1 MQVSKANDV
10 KIYNLSAGK
19 SVPEWLNDRQRRKLE
34 QKNVEVRRRIQL
46 IQDFE
51 MPDVSTALE
60 VTPDGRYI
68 FATGTYKPYL
78 KCYDLK
84 NLSLKFER
92 GLDAE
97 AIKTLTLSDD
107 WSKVVIL
114 EEERFVEF
122 HHQRG
127 RYFRLRI
134 PRPGRDMDFCRESGD
149 LYMVGSSNEI
159 YRLNLE
165 EGIFLQSLVTDANSI
180 NCCQFSPV
188 HQLFLAG
195 TSEGTVEAWDHRD
208 RKRVSILDTLPSIKD
223 DIESL
228 AQVSALRWLSPL
240 QMGVGTTSG
249 HILMFDIRS
258 SRPLIVKD
266 QNNGLPIRRIELVQR
281 ENDSELVMSMDDRA
295 VKVWN
300 RETGKPFSAIEP
312 QNALNDF
319 VRYPGSGL
327 ILMACESSRMEQYYV
342 PSLGPAPKW
351 CAYLETITEELE
363 ETEQPAVYDDYK
375 FVTASE
381 LDQIGLSHLVGS
393 NVLRAYMHGYFMDIR
408 LYNKAR
414 TLTQPFAYD
423 KYKDRKLMEEV
434 EKERET
440 TVVKKKSEKNRVKVN
455 AELAER
461 LKDEAE
467 ATIREKKKDKRNK
480 GMKKAEAA
488 SSILSDDRFS
498 KLFQSEDFEVDESS
512 EAFTRTKTL
521 SNKKKMM
528 KGEVREEQSEDED
541 DEQDQEPQM
550 DLSELGMVAE
560 DEEGPSHR
568 KSEDDSDAS
577 MSSLEEKSDEESE
590 SEGEKEKEEKRKRI
604 EAARKR
610 QQKRNMQR
618 AFDEVEKERRAVN
631 KPSKFT
637 LHQVDTGETTTKYG
651 DGDQS
656 DEEVSAPLDTRKEML
671 IKEGV
676 EEEGREE
683 ETPFG
688 GKSLTF
694 TLKKKS
700 TMEKEAAA
708 ERAEKHLKQRKEERR
723 TLGSVRNMMTP
734 LPANLML
741 NFKGEQSA
749 RGGPGVRGGR
759 GRGRGQTRRM

>member
-1 MQVSKANDV
+1 GMQVSKANDV

-46 IQDFE
+46 IQDFQ

-60 VTPDGRYI
+60 VSPDGRYI

-78 KCYDLK
+78 RCFDLK

-107 WSKVVIL
+107 WSKLVIL

-165 EGIFLQSLVTDANSI
+165 EGVFLQSLITEATSI
-180 NCCQFSPV
+180 NCCQFNPV

-223 DIESL
+223 EIEGL
-228 AQVSALRWLSPL
+228 TQVSALRWFSPL

-249 HILMFDIRS
+249 HILLFDIRS
-258 SRPLIVKD
+258 RRPLLVKD
-266 QNNGLPIRRIELVQR
+266 QYNALPIKRIELVQR
-281 ENDSELVMSMDDRA
+281 ENEGDLVMSMDERA
-295 VKVWN
+295 IKVWS
-300 RETGKPFSAIEP
+300 RDTGKAFSAIEP

-327 ILMACESSRMEQYYV
+327 ILMACESSRMEQYFV

-375 FVTASE
+375 FVTAAE
-381 LDQIGLSHLVGS
+381 LDQLGLSHLVGS

-440 TVVKKKSEKNRVKVN
+440 TVVKKKNESKRVKVN

-461 LKDEAE
+461 LKTEAE
-467 ATIREKKKDKRNK
+467 GEASREKRKDKRNK
-480 GMKKAEAA
+480 EMKKAEAA
-488 SSILSDDRFS
+488 SIILSDQRFS
-498 KLFQSEDFEVDESS
+498 KLFQIEDFEVDETS
-512 EAFTRTKTL
+512 EAFTRAK
-521 SNKKKMM
+521 NGMKKKKMDR
-528 KGEVREEQSEDED
+528 GEEVGEESQEDLEDE
-541 DEQDQEPQM
+541 QQV
-550 DLSELGMVAE
+550 DLSGLDMGKIDEELGLRTDGGE
-560 DEEGPSHR
+560 
-568 KSEDDSDAS
+568 SDAS
-577 MSSLEEKSDEESE
+577 MSSMEEKSEESE
-590 SEGEKEKEEKRKRI
+590 SEGEKEKEEKRKRV
-604 EAARKR
+604 EAARRR

-618 AFDEVEKERRAVN
+618 AFDDDEKERRAVN
-631 KPSKFT
+631 KPTKFT
-637 LHQVDTGETTTKYG
+637 LHQMDTGETTTKFG
-651 DGDQS
+651 DADES
-656 DEEVSAPLDTRKEML
+656 DEEVSAPLASRKQML
-671 IKEGV
+671 VEEGV

-688 GKSLTF
+688 GKSVTF

-700 TMEKEAAA
+700 TLEKEAAA
-708 ERAEKHLKQRKEERR
+708 ERTERHLKQRKEERR

-741 NFKGEQSA
+741 NFKGEQSS
-749 RGGPGVRGGR
+749 GGPSGRGGR
-759 GRGRGQTRRM
+759 GRGRGRG

>member
-1 MQVSKANDV
+1 MHPGCASKKEIEPARRIRCKLCVQIFPGMQVSKANDV

-19 SVPEWLNDRQRRKLE
+19 SVPDWLNDRQRRKLE

-78 KCYDLK
+78 KCFDLK

-107 WSKVVIL
+107 WTKVVIL
-114 EEERFVEF
+114 EEERFVEL

-134 PRPGRDMDFCRESGD
+134 PRPGRDMDLCRESAD

-165 EGIFLQSLVTDANSI
+165 EGVFLSSLVTQATSI

-188 HQLFLAG
+188 HQLFVAG

-208 RKRVSILDTLPSIKD
+208 RERVSILDVLPSISHHID
-223 DIESL
+223 GI
-228 AQVSALRWLSPL
+228 AAVSAVKWFSSL
-240 QMGVGTTSG
+240 QIGIGTTSG
-249 HILMFDIRS
+249 HTLIFDIRS
-258 SRPLIVKD
+258 NRPVIVKD
-266 QNNGLPIRRIELVQR
+266 QHNGLPIKRMELVER
-281 ENDSELVMSMDDRA
+281 ENDSDVVMSMDDRA
-295 VKVWN
+295 VKVWD
-300 RETGKPFSAIEP
+300 RYMGKPFAAIEP
-312 QNALNDF
+312 QNGLNDF

-327 ILMACESSRMEQYYV
+327 VLMACESSRMEQYYI

-375 FVTASE
+375 FVTTSE
-381 LDQIGLSHLVGS
+381 LDQIGLSHLVGT

-434 EKERET
+434 EKERDM
-440 TVVKKKSEKNRVKVN
+440 TVVKKKNEKNEVKVN
-455 AELAER
+455 ADLAER
-461 LKDEAE
+461 LKKDAE
-467 ATIREKKKDKRNK
+467 ATIKERRKDKRNK
-480 GMKKAEAA
+480 EMKKAEAA
-488 SSILSDDRFS
+488 TSILSDDRFS
-498 KLFQSEDFEVDESS
+498 KLFQMEDYEVDEES
-512 EAFTRTKTL
+512 EAFTRAKN
-521 SNKKKMM
+521 SMSKKKID
-528 KGEVREEQSEDED
+528 KGKELKSESEEEDEEEEKEDIEQMDTSVWNVGIEEDGNRYHIEHED
-541 DEQDQEPQM
+541 DESSSSSM
-550 DLSELGMVAE
+550 E
-560 DEEGPSHR
+560 D
-568 KSEDDSDAS
+568 K
-577 MSSLEEKSDEESE
+577 SE
-590 SEGEKEKEEKRKRI
+590 SENEDEKEKEEKKLKAD
-604 EAARKR
+604 AARKR
-610 QQKRNMQR
+610 QQKRNLQR
-618 AFDEVEKERRAVN
+618 AFDDVEKERRSGN
-631 KPSKFT
+631 KPTKFT
-637 LHQVDTGETTTKYG
+637 LHQVDTGETTTKYA
-651 DGDQS
+651 DGDES
-656 DEEVSAPLDTRKEML
+656 DDEMSAPLGSRKEML
-671 IKEGV
+671 MEEGMGD
-676 EEEGREE
+676 EGREE

-694 TLKKKS
+694 TLKKKVS
-700 TMEKEAAA
+700 
-708 ERAEKHLKQRKEERR
+708 R
-723 TLGSVRNMMTP
+723 V
-734 LPANLML
+734 
-741 NFKGEQSA
+741 
-749 RGGPGVRGGR
+749 
-759 GRGRGQTRRM
+759 